1 MAANT
6 DYIKQF
12 QTKFHELQLA
22 GLEQYALYLKQQLK
36 LSDKR
41 DNWEAYNKYIQKEI
55 ERNDKLI
62 QSTKEKI
69 K

>member
-12 QTKFHELQLA
+12 QNKFFELQLA
-22 GLEQYALYLKQQLK
+22 GLEQYALYLKQQLA

-41 DNWEAYNKYIQKEI
+41 DNWEAYNKYIQNEI

-62 QSTKEKI
+62 KATKEKI

>member
-6 DYIKQF
+6 DYIQQF

-22 GLEQYALYLKQQLK
+22 GLEQYASYLKQQLS
-36 LSDKR
+36 LSTNR
-41 DNWEAYNKYIQKEI
+41 DNWEAYNKYIQNEI

-62 QSTKEKI
+62 AKTKEKI